1 VEIGTAVRRAAA
13 FAAGAGTALAVAGG
27 WLYSR
32 VVRGDATLD
41 LRWRRSFHALGPI
54 VVTVAAPR
62 ELVFEQI
69 SAPYL
74 GRQPA
79 ELRDKLEVIEAG
91 SDMVL
96 AAHHT
101 PYGPF
106 TVRTVET
113 VRFEPPE
120 RVHFRHVR
128 GLVPHVVERFELTE
142 LEGATRIEYTGELGV
157 DLGILGREWAR
168 RFVVP
173 PWNDVVARSLAQTKA
188 GAEGRSAA
196 RARRG
201 GRQAP

>member
-1 VEIGTAVRRAAA
+1 MRGRVA
-13 FAAGAGTALAVAGG
+13 FAAGAGSALAVGG
-27 WLYSR
+27 AWLYGR
-32 VVRGDATLD
+32 MLRGDITLD
-41 LRWRRSFHALGPI
+41 LRWHRTFHALGPI
-54 VVTVAAPR
+54 SVEVYAPR

-79 ELRDKLEVIEAG
+79 DVRDKLEVIEAG

-96 AAHHT
+96 AAHRT
-101 PYGPF
+101 PHGRL
-106 TVRTVET
+106 TVTTVET

-128 GLVPHVVERFELTE
+128 GLVPHVAERFELTE
-142 LEGATRIEYTGELGV
+142 LEDGTRVEYTGELGV
-157 DLGILGREWAR
+157 DLGSFGGTWAR

-173 PWNDVVARSLAQTKA
+173 PWNDVVRRSLEDVKA
-188 GAEGRSAA
+188 GAEERAAA

-201 GRQAP
+201 EAQAP